1 MVDEVVVT
9 KVKKG
14 DKLSFLG
21 RFHFLEMPTDKE
33 AKVVFDHCC
42 CDCGLKHETI
52 IQKVKGAIRICMIR
66 EGT

>member
-1 MVDEVVVT
+1 MDDEVVVT

-14 DKLSFLG
+14 GVLSFLG
-21 RFHFLEMPTDKE
+21 RHHFMELATDKE

-52 IQKVKGAIRICMIR
+52 IQKVKGAIRISMIR